1 MTVVTGFLGAGKTTL
16 VNRVLASAGGK
27 RLAVI
32 VNEFG
37 DIGLDG
43 ELIESETEDLVELSS
58 GCICCVVRGDLIR
71 TIRGLIQDRPELD
84 GIVIE
89 TTGLANP
96 SPVIQTMSVDQLIA
110 ARCRLDAVVC
120 VVDALHVTDQLGH
133 SVDAAD
139 QIALADLLVVTKST
153 GDTTGTGPAGDIEGR
168 LRALNPLAPVLC
180 ANGAGLSASDIL
192 DQHRHDPDRVA
203 ASLAPAPHGDADHRH
218 DHDHSGHI
226 DKTGITSVTLTADV
240 PLDGPAFEIW
250 LRDLLDR
257 YGSDILRT
265 KGILDVAGEDRKLI
279 LQAVNMLVEAEFRD
293 RWDTGAR
300 QSRIVF
306 IGRRLP
312 RDILKTGF
320 AGCQAEPVAQE
331 VPCP

>member
-16 VNRVLASAGGK
+16 VNRVLATAEGR

-43 ELIESETEDLVELSS
+43 ELIESEAEDLVELSS

-71 TIRGLIQDRPELD
+71 TIRGLVQDRPDIE
-84 GIVIE
+84 GILIE

-139 QIALADLLVVTKST
+139 QIALADLLVITKST
-153 GDTTGTGPAGDIEGR
+153 GPTTDIEEQLQR
-168 LRALNPLAPVLC
+168 LNPLAPVLR
-180 ANGAGLSASDIL
+180 AEGAGVSASDIL

-203 ASLAPAPHGDADHRH
+203 ASLASAPDHDH
-218 DHDHSGHI
+218 EHDHSGHI
-226 DKTGITSVTLTADV
+226 EKSGITSVTLTANA
-240 PLDGPAFEIW
+240 PLDGPAFETW

-257 YGSDILRT
+257 FGSDILRT
-265 KGILDVAGEDRKLI
+265 KGILDVAGEDRKLV
-279 LQAVNMLVEAEFRD
+279 LQAVNMLVEAEFRE
-293 RWDTGAR
+293 RWDTAAR
-300 QSRIVF
+300 QSRLVL
-306 IGRRLP
+306 IGRRLS
-312 RDILKTGF
+312 RDHLEAGF
-320 AGCQAEPVAQE
+320 AGCQAGTVA
-331 VPCP
+331 

>member
-1 MTVVTGFLGAGKTTL
+1 MPASLTKPDPRIPVTVVTGFLGAGKTTL
-16 VNRVLASAGGK
+16 VNRVLTTAEGK

-43 ELIESETEDLVELSS
+43 ELIESDAEDLVELSS

-71 TIRGLIQDRPELD
+71 TIRRLIQDRPELD

-139 QIALADLLVVTKST
+139 QIALADLLIITKST
-153 GDTTGTGPAGDIEGR
+153 GPIGDIESQ
-168 LRALNPLAPVLC
+168 LRRLNPLAPVIC
-180 ANGAGLSASDIL
+180 TDNADISASNVL
-192 DQHRHDPDRVA
+192 NQHRHNPDRIA
-203 ASLAPAPHGDADHRH
+203 ASLASLPGH
-218 DHDHSGHI
+218 DHDHDHGGHI
-226 DKTGITSVTLTADV
+226 DKTGITSVTLTTHT

-250 LRDLLDR
+250 LRNLLDR

-265 KGILDVAGEDRKLI
+265 KGILNIVGQDRKLV
-279 LQAVNMLVEAEFRD
+279 LQAVNMLVEAEFRES
-293 RWDTGAR
+293 WDTGAR
-300 QSRIVF
+300 QSRLVF
-306 IGRRLP
+306 IGRRLS
-312 RDILKTGF
+312 RELLETGF
-320 AGCQAEPVAQE
+320 AGCQAKTVA
-331 VPCP
+331 

>member
-1 MTVVTGFLGAGKTTL
+1 MSVVTGFLGAGKTTL
-16 VNRVLASAGGK
+16 VNRVLATAGGR

-43 ELIESETEDLVELSS
+43 ELIESEAEDLVELSS

-71 TIRGLIQDRPELD
+71 TIRGLVQYRPDIE
-84 GIVIE
+84 GILIE

-139 QIALADLLVVTKST
+139 QIALADLLLITKST
-153 GDTTGTGPAGDIEGR
+153 GPTADIEQQ
-168 LRALNPLAPVLC
+168 LRCLNPLAPVLR
-180 ANGAGLSASDIL
+180 AEGAAISASDIL
-192 DQHRHDPDRVA
+192 NQHRHDPDRVA
-203 ASLAPAPHGDADHRH
+203 ASLASAPAPAPDH
-218 DHDHSGHI
+218 DHNHSGHI
-226 DKTGITSVTLTADV
+226 EKTGITSVTLTADA
-240 PLDGPAFEIW
+240 PLDGPAFETW

-257 YGSDILRT
+257 FGSDILRT
-265 KGILDVAGEDRKLI
+265 KGILDVAGEDRKLV
-279 LQAVNMLVEAEFRD
+279 LQAVNLLVEAEFRE
-293 RWDTGAR
+293 RWDTAAR
-300 QSRIVF
+300 QSRLVL
-306 IGRRLP
+306 IGRRLS
-312 RDILKTGF
+312 RDHLEAGF
-320 AGCQAEPVAQE
+320 AGCQAGTVA
-331 VPCP
+331 

>member
-1 MTVVTGFLGAGKTTL
+1 MPASLSNPDPRIPVTVVTGFLGAGKTTL
-16 VNRVLASAGGK
+16 VNRVLATAEGK

-43 ELIESETEDLVELSS
+43 ELIESDAEDLVELSS

-71 TIRGLIQDRPELD
+71 AIRRLIQDRPELD

-139 QIALADLLVVTKST
+139 QIALADLLIITKST
-153 GDTTGTGPAGDIEGR
+153 GPIGDIESQLQG
-168 LRALNPLAPVLC
+168 LNPLAPVIRTEN
-180 ANGAGLSASDIL
+180 ADLSASDVL
-192 DQHRHDPDRVA
+192 DQHRHNPDRIA
-203 ASLAPAPHGDADHRH
+203 ASLASLPGH
-218 DHDHSGHI
+218 DHGGHI
-226 DKTGITSVTLTADV
+226 DKTGIASVTLSTDT

-250 LRDLLDR
+250 LRNLLDR

-265 KGILDVAGEDRKLI
+265 KGILNVAGQDRKLV
-279 LQAVNMLVEAEFRD
+279 LQAVNMLVEAEFRES
-293 RWDTGAR
+293 WDTGAR
-300 QSRIVF
+300 QSRLVF
-306 IGRRLP
+306 IGRRLS
-312 RDILKTGF
+312 REHLETGF
-320 AGCQAEPVAQE
+320 AGCQAKTVA
-331 VPCP
+331 